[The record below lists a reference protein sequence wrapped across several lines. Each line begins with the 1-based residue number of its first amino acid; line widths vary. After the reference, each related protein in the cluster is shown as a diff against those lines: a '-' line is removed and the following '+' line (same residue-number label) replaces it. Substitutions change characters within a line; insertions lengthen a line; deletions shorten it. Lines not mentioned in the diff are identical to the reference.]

1 MLHTCSSV
9 KAQNRRALLERKS
22 NLKSLRREG
31 KSLFKDCSKLV
42 MNMIHLE
49 YKRGRSSIITRVQQE
64 EFWSIDKVWAFT
76 WYQTLYFLMAVLH
89 KHLSLSLRPALKKSW
104 SHRTKLISFSHL
116 GIIDIEQI
124 CNSRNIKSILQNI
137 GQLVPMR

>member
-1 MLHTCSSV
+1 MPSIDSVKKETIFFRKQFFKKFLSKANGLQKILGIKFVTILKELLALISVMLHTCSSV

-49 YKRGRSSIITRVQQE
+49 YKTRKKFYYNQGAARGI
-64 EFWSIDKVWAFT
+64 
-76 WYQTLYFLMAVLH
+76 
-89 KHLSLSLRPALKKSW
+89 LKY
-104 SHRTKLISFSHL
+104 
-116 GIIDIEQI
+116 
-124 CNSRNIKSILQNI
+124 
-137 GQLVPMR
+137 